1 MEDSMTVTE
10 TSGGW
15 SVVAAGV
22 IIKTFSSNAEAW
34 RWIDRHE
41 GETISRSE
49 HVSEWIWSKVS
60 ANG

>member
-1 MEDSMTVTE
+1 MEGSMTVTE
-10 TSGGW
+10 TRCGW

-22 IIKTFSSNAEAW
+22 IIKTFNPNAEAW

-49 HVSEWIWSKVS
+49 AVSEWIWSKES

>member
-1 MEDSMTVTE
+1 VTE
-10 TSGGW
+10 ENGGW
-15 SVVAAGV
+15 LV
-22 IIKTFSSNAEAW
+22 ILPDGTRLAFTTNAEAW

-49 HVSEWIWSKVS
+49 AVSEWIWSKES

>member
-1 MEDSMTVTE
+1 MEGSMTVTE
-10 TSGGW
+10 TRCGW
-15 SVVAAGV
+15 SLVVAGV

-49 HVSEWIWSKVS
+49 AVSEWIRSKES